1 MRTMTVQIQPGALAF
16 FIKFSKVVPMS
27 QDNLIKLVH
36 TQQDEKT
43 GKKKTTHVYWSR
55 KNKKKLANH
64 KLEFRKF
71 NPVLKKHVTYKEAK
85 K

>member
-1 MRTMTVQIQPGALAF
+1 
-16 FIKFSKVVPMS
+16 MS

-36 TQQDEKT
+36 TIQDDKT
-43 GKKKTTHVYWSR
+43 GKKKTTHTYWTR

-64 KLEFRKF
+64 KIELKKF
-71 NPVLKKHVTYKEAK
+71 NPVLKKHVMYKEAK

>member
-1 MRTMTVQIQPGALAF
+1 MA
-16 FIKFSKVVPMS
+16 

-36 TQQDEKT
+36 TQADEKT
-43 GKKKTTHVYWSR
+43 GKKKITHVYWTR

-64 KLEFRKF
+64 KISVKKF
-71 NPVLKKHVTYKEAK
+71 NPVLKQHVEYKEAK

>member
-1 MRTMTVQIQPGALAF
+1 
-16 FIKFSKVVPMS
+16 MS

-36 TQQDEKT
+36 TVQDDVT
-43 GKKKTTHVYWSR
+43 GKKKITHTYWTR

-64 KLEFRKF
+64 KIELKKF
-71 NPVLKKHVTYKEAK
+71 NPVLKKHVMYKESK